1 LSAWALRPSAC
12 AHATRQSQA
21 VVTDALGDLGKEDAR
36 PKERLDDVL
45 ASDI

>member
-1 LSAWALRPSAC
+1 VLTPPAHPS
-12 AHATRQSQA
+12 RA